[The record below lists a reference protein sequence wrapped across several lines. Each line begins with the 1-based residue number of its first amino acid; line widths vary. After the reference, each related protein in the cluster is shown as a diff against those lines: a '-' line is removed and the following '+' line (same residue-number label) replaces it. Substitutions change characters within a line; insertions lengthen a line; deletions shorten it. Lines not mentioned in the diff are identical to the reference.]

1 MMNLQENGGLVGGC
15 LLLSEEDTLEGSGQ
29 PMHVAGTCVRA
40 ESRH

>member
-29 PMHVAGTCVRA
+29 PMHVAGKCVRA